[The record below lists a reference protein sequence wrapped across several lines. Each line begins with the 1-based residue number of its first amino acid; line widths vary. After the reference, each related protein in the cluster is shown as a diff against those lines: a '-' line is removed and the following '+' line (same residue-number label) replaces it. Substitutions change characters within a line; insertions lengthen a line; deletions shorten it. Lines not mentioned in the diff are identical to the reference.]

1 MKIVVMIIMVLVAM
15 SFALK
20 LTCHRLSGRI
30 ILCALAAL
38 FTGLA
43 WPYAAIQSKTQIASW
58 LMQPQLM
65 LDTSVVL
72 TIDVFLQIAFCVLA
86 IRSWT
91 GNRMT
96 TIEKW
101 VYRLLLWIPSLLIFP
116 VLFSVLVEVVFAFPG
131 ADFAMLGWCTAA
143 AVFAIFIIAAWL
155 AKEALPEIDLRIELI
170 FLVNIIIGAL
180 GIIATVNGRTAAAGT
195 NTVEWWPLTAFMG
208 LVAAGLTA
216 GIIIN
221 KYQTN
226 KKISRI

>member
-1 MKIVVMIIMVLVAM
+1 
-15 SFALK
+15 
-20 LTCHRLSGRI
+20 
-30 ILCALAAL
+30 
-38 FTGLA
+38 
-43 WPYAAIQSKTQIASW
+43 
-58 LMQPQLM
+58 MQPQLM
-65 LDTSVVL
+65 LDTSVML

-101 VYRLLLWIPSLLIFP
+101 GYRLLLWIPGLLIFP

-143 AVFAIFIIAAWL
+143 AVFAIFIVAAWL
-155 AKEALPEIDLRIELI
+155 AKEAFPETDLRIELI

-208 LVAAGLTA
+208 LVAAGLVA
-216 GIIIN
+216 GFIIN